1 MPDQP
6 SPRAGTQ
13 PSDVSPPPLTGNSDR
28 SWRTSLATSLVRE
41 TASLSRHLRLGSG
54 STVGGRVGQL
64 VDPQLLAHL
73 TRGKKTLL
81 VSGTNGK
88 TTTTRLAAEAASRL
102 GSVATSGAGANMDA
116 GLISALAATPS
127 ARMAVLEV
135 DEAHL
140 PGALLATQA
149 DVVILLNLSRD
160 QLDRTSEVRMLAE
173 RWRDSLRSTTARVI
187 ANSDDP
193 LVTWASEVASD
204 VTWIAA
210 GGNWHEDAYHC
221 PACDARITFAA
232 ASSRAGWSCTCGLR
246 RPASEFALVD
256 GDLVSDRTGRLAIT
270 LSIPGRF
277 NLANAAMAAIGAEY
291 LGSTLEGALLAM
303 RGVGEIGGR
312 FSAHR
317 INGRSGSLMLAKNP
331 AGWAELID
339 LVAPGISPIVVGI
352 NSRLADGHDPSWLW
366 DVPFERLSAHLVVA
380 TGERRRDLAVRL
392 LHAGVDHLVL
402 DDPLEALANVGSG
415 PIEFIGNYTAFQ
427 DVREA
432 IRRASSVGTIALPE
446 PTHPRP
452 IAAERAIAGDEILPA
467 QAENGARRVHNESRL
482 RIVVVHPDLLGTYGD
497 GGNGLVLANRARWR
511 GIAVELIYAPSDAP
525 LPREGDIY
533 CLGGGEDGPQVRAAE
548 RLGDGSLA
556 DAVSRGATVLA
567 VCAGYQMLGKT
578 FPGPDGQVTAGLGLL
593 DVSTKRGEPRA
604 VGDIIVR
611 DHLSR
616 VATGFENHAGR
627 TSRGPGIESL
637 GSVMPG
643 IGNGEGT
650 DGARS
655 GRILGTYLHGPVLAR
670 NAWLADELLGTVI
683 GSALSPLDDDAEE
696 LLAKERIAAA
706 TSGRVPIG
714 ETRRRLLRQGVRA
727 VVSRK

>member
-6 SPRAGTQ
+6 SPRAGSRLTGL
-13 PSDVSPPPLTGNSDR
+13 VVPPPPSSNDR
-28 SWRTSLATSLVRE
+28 SWRTSLAASLVRQ
-41 TASLSRHLRLGSG
+41 TASLSRQLHLGSG
-54 STVGGRVGQL
+54 STVGGRVGQRL
-64 VDPQLLAHL
+64 DPQLLAHL
-73 TRGKKTLL
+73 TIGKRTLL

-116 GLISALAATPS
+116 GLISALASKPS

-140 PGALLATQA
+140 PGALRATRA

-173 RWRDSLRSTTARVI
+173 RWRDSLRNTTAHVV

-193 LVTWASEVASD
+193 LVTWAAEVAPD

-221 PACDARITFAA
+221 PACDARITFAPA
-232 ASSRAGWSCTCGLR
+232 PSKEGWSCTCGLR
-246 RPASEFALVD
+246 RPAAEFALIE
-256 GDLVSDRTGRLAIT
+256 GDLVSDRTGRLPIR

-291 LGSTLEGALLAM
+291 LGSSIEGALQAM
-303 RGVGEIGGR
+303 SEVGEIGGR

-317 INGRSGSLMLAKNP
+317 INGRAGSLMLAKNP

-339 LVAPGISPIVVGI
+339 LVAPGTSPIVIGI

-392 LHAGVDHLVL
+392 LHAGVEHLVL
-402 DDPLEALANVGSG
+402 DDPLGALATVGSG

-427 DVREA
+427 DARYA
-432 IRRASSVGTIALPE
+432 IRRGRPVETATLTPTRRRPGADESASAGEKFPS
-446 PTHPRP
+446 
-452 IAAERAIAGDEILPA
+452 AATR
-467 QAENGARRVHNESRL
+467 NGARQRHTQSRL

-511 GIAVELIYAPSDAP
+511 GIPVELIFAPSDVP
-525 LPREGDIY
+525 LPRDADIY

-548 RLGDGSLA
+548 QLGHGSLA
-556 DAVSRGATVLA
+556 DAAGRGATILA
-567 VCAGYQMLGKT
+567 VCAGYQILGTT
-578 FPGPDGQVTAGLGLL
+578 FPGPDGKVTPGLGLL
-593 DVSTKRGEPRA
+593 DVSTNRAEPRA
-604 VGDIIVR
+604 VGDVIVR
-611 DHLSR
+611 DRLGR

-627 TSRGPGIESL
+627 TSRGPGVESL

-670 NAWLADELLGTVI
+670 NAWLADELLRSVI
-683 GSALSPLDDDAEE
+683 GSALAPLDDEAEE
-696 LLAKERIAAA
+696 ILARERIAAS

-714 ETRRRLLRQGVRA
+714 EARRRLLRQGVRA
-727 VVSRK
+727 VVSGK

>member
-1 MPDQP
+1 
-6 SPRAGTQ
+6 
-13 PSDVSPPPLTGNSDR
+13 
-28 SWRTSLATSLVRE
+28 
-41 TASLSRHLRLGSG
+41 
-54 STVGGRVGQL
+54 
-64 VDPQLLAHL
+64 
-73 TRGKKTLL
+73 
-81 VSGTNGK
+81 
-88 TTTTRLAAEAASRL
+88 
-102 GSVATSGAGANMDA
+102 MDA
-116 GLISALAATPS
+116 GLISALASNPS

-140 PGALLATQA
+140 PGALSATRA

-173 RWRDSLRSTTARVI
+173 RWRECLRNTTARVI

-193 LVTWASEVASD
+193 LVAWAAAVAPD
-204 VTWIAA
+204 VTWMAA

-221 PACDARITFAA
+221 PACDARITFAPDP
-232 ASSRAGWSCTCGLR
+232 SREGWSCTCGLR
-246 RPASEFALVD
+246 RPASEFALID
-256 GDLVSDRTGRLAIT
+256 GYLVSDRTGRLPIA

-291 LGSTLEGALLAM
+291 LGSSVEGALSAM
-303 RGVGEIGGR
+303 SDVGEVGGR
-312 FSAHR
+312 FSDHR
-317 INGRSGSLMLAKNP
+317 LDGRAGSLMLAKNP
-331 AGWAELID
+331 AGWAALID
-339 LVAPGISPIVVGI
+339 LVAPGTSPIVVGI

-402 DDPLEALANVGSG
+402 DDPVEALATVGSG

-432 IRRASSVGTIALPE
+432 IRHRRSVDTVTLPPPRLGRSRAGRTAS
-446 PTHPRP
+446 
-452 IAAERAIAGDEILPA
+452 AE
-467 QAENGARRVHNESRL
+467 ESRL
-482 RIVVVHPDLLGTYGD
+482 RVVVVHPDLLGTYGD

-511 GIAVELIYAPSDAP
+511 GIPVELVYAPSDAP

-533 CLGGGEDGPQVRAAE
+533 CLGGGEDGPQVRSAE

-556 DAVSRGATVLA
+556 DAAGRGATILA
-567 VCAGYQMLGKT
+567 VCAGYQILGET
-578 FPGPDGQVTAGLGLL
+578 FPGPDGKVTPGLGLL
-593 DVSTKRGEPRA
+593 DVTTRRGQPRA
-604 VGDIIVR
+604 VGEAIVR
-611 DHLSR
+611 DELGR

-627 TSRGPGIESL
+627 TSRGPGIGSL

-643 IGNGEGT
+643 VGNGEGT

-655 GRILGTYLHGPVLAR
+655 GRTLGTYLHGPLLAR
-670 NAWLADELLGTVI
+670 NAWLADELLGSVI
-683 GSALSPLDDDAEE
+683 GSALAPLDDDAEE
-696 LLAKERIAAA
+696 ILAKERIAASA
-706 TSGRVPIG
+706 SGRVPIG
-714 ETRRRLLRQGVRA
+714 EMRRRLLRQGVRA